1 MMKKKDCLK
10 KGGNKRKKGRCDNL
24 DDDEKE
30 QLKKYV
36 KKRNESYARKTR

>member
-10 KGGNKRKKGRCDNL
+10 KGDNKRKKERCGNL

-30 QLKKYV
+30 QLK
-36 KKRNESYARKTR
+36 NM